1 MDWWRRLFDA
11 NWLIPMI
18 LGFVGGIAW
27 IAFAFRAG
35 WEVGWFEQNAVTV
48 SFGLV
53 RVNLLQLGLDVRA
66 WFSRDF
72 LQSGIV
78 AEIRTNMFRSEQSE
92 R

>member
-53 RVNLLQLGLDVRA
+53 RVNLLQLGLGCTCLVL
-66 WFSRDF
+66 SGF
-72 LQSGIV
+72 LAVGYFCGDPYEYV
-78 AEIRTNMFRSEQSE
+78 P
-92 R
+92 